1 MSSTL
6 AQHTPATT
14 ARATS
19 APAATAAPRTGID
32 PRGPQFAAG
41 ATALVLIAVLG
52 LPPTAA
58 LALTAVQ
65 AALFALGAA
74 RGVQKTPHAWA
85 FRRFIRPRLAAPTE
99 LEDPAPPRFAQSV
112 GLLFTVVALVGYAA
126 GLTVLAQV
134 AIGFAL
140 VAATLN
146 AVFRFCLGCE
156 LFLLVKR
163 ATA

>member
-1 MSSTL
+1 MSST
-6 AQHTPATT
+6 TT
-14 ARATS
+14 QRPP
-19 APAATAAPRTGID
+19 APARPGGPAGGID

-41 ATALVLIAVLG
+41 VTALVLIAILG

-58 LALTAVQ
+58 LVLTAVQ
-65 AALFALGAA
+65 AGLFALGAVG
-74 RGVQKTPHAWA
+74 GVQRTPHAWA
-85 FRRFIRPRLAAPTE
+85 FRRVVRPRLAAPDE
-99 LEDPAPPRFAQSV
+99 LEHPAPPRFAQAV
-112 GLLFTVVALVGYAA
+112 GLAFTLVALVGYAA
-126 GLTVLAQV
+126 GAVVLAQV

-156 LFLLVKR
+156 MYLLIKR